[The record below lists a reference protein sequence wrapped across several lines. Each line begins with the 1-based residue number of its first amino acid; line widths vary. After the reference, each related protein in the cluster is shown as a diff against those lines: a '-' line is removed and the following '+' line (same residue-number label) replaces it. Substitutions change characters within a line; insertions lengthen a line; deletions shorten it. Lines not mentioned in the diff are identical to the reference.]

1 VKAGG
6 KQSCAFTLASLLTYS
21 PTLKM
26 ETYSSEPL
34 VDFQRTIQRCIPED
48 KLFSEILVCEVL
60 KFILKISYLLAE
72 IIS

>member
-6 KQSCAFTLASLLTYS
+6 KQSCAFTLASLSTYS

-34 VDFQRTIQRCIPED
+34 VDFQRTTLRYV
-48 KLFSEILVCEVL
+48 SEILVCEGFEVHT
-60 KFILKISYLLAE
+60 KDFISPG
-72 IIS
+72 